1 MTAAH
6 LPFFVFGRVLT
17 GLHWTRRVKYMPTT
31 LALLTN
37 FSTVV
42 QEGIRFLTGEV
53 SNFEPHF
60 LTVTTTSHP
69 KLPPVDT

>member
-1 MTAAH
+1 
-6 LPFFVFGRVLT
+6 
-17 GLHWTRRVKYMPTT
+17 MPTT